1 MKKAKENVQEEK
13 NRGDVEAR
21 FLIFLEREST
31 VSLDFW
37 LIRSSDLDE
46 ARREAALRGKDY
58 MWTPVL
64 GVFDN
69 FHEVGYFPTLFTFSL
84 KAL

>member
-1 MKKAKENVQEEK
+1 MQEE
-13 NRGDVEAR
+13 NREDAEAR

-31 VSLDFW
+31 FSLDSANPTVGI
-37 LIRSSDLDE
+37 LQTKKQSGST
-46 ARREAALRGKDY
+46 RRGNA
-58 MWTPVL
+58 WTPVL

-69 FHEVGYFPTLFTFSL
+69 FHEVGYFPTWFTFSL

>member
-1 MKKAKENVQEEK
+1 MQEE
-13 NRGDVEAR
+13 NRGDAEAR

-31 VSLDFW
+31 FSLDFR
-37 LIRSSDLDE
+37 LIQPSDFFEPRSKVV
-46 ARREAALRGKDY
+46 LRGEDY
-58 MWTPVL
+58 VWTPVL

-84 KAL
+84 KVL